1 MTHSSAANGAMGT
14 RDWDDDMSHVHS
26 AQQLRDEVAA
36 GQARRAV
43 YGDSVGG
50 RSFTDEESNRL
61 IEREKKVRPS
71 LACGW
76 HDVWHN
82 LHVWTLISCQPE
94 TQDEIDAYSEA
105 RASDQA

>member
-1 MTHSSAANGAMGT
+1 MGT
-14 RDWDDDMSHVHS
+14 RDWDDDMQHVHS
-26 AQQLRDEVAA
+26 AADLRAEIAA
-36 GQARRAV
+36 GQARHAV
-43 YGDSVGG
+43 YGDTTGG
-50 RSFTDEESNRL
+50 KSFSDEESARL
-61 IEREKKVRPS
+61 IEREKKVRPT

-105 RASDQA
+105 LASM